1 MFDIE
6 WDVVYLMGTMSH
18 FFVLK
23 ESGVVTRVYFFCRIN
38 KVDFKTLLSTL
49 FD

>member
-1 MFDIE
+1 
-6 WDVVYLMGTMSH
+6 MGTKSH

-23 ESGVVTRVYFFCRIN
+23 ERGVVAELHSFCGIN